1 MREKGIQVVKPEQL
15 SPMDRTH
22 YDNISDTER
31 DAYNDALLMLSAVG
45 MRAWQAWGIHPQQAM
60 YSYVRIIGGAIKRTR
75 AQLVIGC
82 QICAQEGKHV
92 PATISMSP
100 HRQTVEGEN
109 ILDLYGVPVQFYHC
123 ARHRQVLSPDEWQPS
138 LADDDDEQDVVVQV
152 RRFKRG
158 STTNILMQANT
169 QLRTLDD
176 FDKAFALLHRNI
188 AEGRISPIEAT
199 AMRDT
204 IQARLDI
211 WREQKL
217 RDEIERQDTTADEDM
232 QAAAATQQQNV
243 FAALASVSKA
253 PPLAVLAVD
262 GDTKGTRKK

>member
-1 MREKGIQVVKPEQL
+1 MVWANAMRTYSGASAFSTWRDETVRRLPPEQAEQTKRKNIQVSFARGAEQTQTPKTPQPEQTNSKKKRKESKQDTVERLMREKGIQVVKAEQL

-22 YDNISDTER
+22 YDYISDTDR

-123 ARHRQVLSPDEWQPS
+123 ARHRQVLSLMSGNRLWRTTMTS
-138 LADDDDEQDVVVQV
+138 KMWLCKCADSSAD
-152 RRFKRG
+152 RR
-158 STTNILMQANT
+158 
-169 QLRTLDD
+169 RT
-176 FDKAFALLHRNI
+176 F
-188 AEGRISPIEAT
+188 
-199 AMRDT
+199 
-204 IQARLDI
+204 
-211 WREQKL
+211 
-217 RDEIERQDTTADEDM
+217 
-232 QAAAATQQQNV
+232 
-243 FAALASVSKA
+243 
-253 PPLAVLAVD
+253 
-262 GDTKGTRKK
+262 